1 MAIKVRLKTLKNG
14 KKETIHPETDWSV
27 VLNRPSITVD
37 SNGEKWDTSGS
48 YICLKENGIYVKD
61 YRSNGVLLEN
71 YPIKWSAVQKRP
83 NITVTSDG
91 SLQTWSTSGSGIR
104 LSGNKIYIKDY
115 NSSEYSLLENYPI
128 NIEWRD
134 ISGRPSYLPDDL
146 SSTTFGYYIK
156 YKQTSGDMTQAIVY
170 PAIRTFEFQVYGGGS
185 HTYSDYHYYYFI
197 NGSWT
202 EFTGE
207 GEFKPGL

>member
-14 KKETIHPETDWSV
+14 QEEIIHPETDWSI

-128 NIEWRD
+128 NIKWSA
-134 ISGRPSYLPDDL
+134 ISGRPNYLPDDQSL
-146 SSTTFGYYIK
+146 TTFGRYVENE
-156 YKQTSGDMTQAIVY
+156 QTSGNETRGTVY
-170 PAIRTFEFQVYGGGS
+170 PAIRTFKYQIYGSGQPN
-185 HTYSDYHYYYFI
+185 YYDYTYYYFI

-202 EFTGE
+202 PYTGG